1 MNGISI
7 RLMVISE
14 QQKNMFVPVFAHK
27 FHRTSEM
34 KQINDSKA
42 AKSLAEQTVVLPCKL
57 RKLEPSL
64 HAQRKSLPSSGSDH
78 LVLEMIS
85 MSQGYD
91 VQVVGS

>member
-1 MNGISI
+1 MNDISI
-7 RLMVISE
+7 GLMLVSE
-14 QQKNMFVPVFAHK
+14 QKKMRSCQFAHK
-27 FHRTSEM
+27 YHKSSEI
-34 KQINDSKA
+34 KQIHASKA
-42 AKSLAEQTVVLPCKL
+42 AKSLAEKTVLLTCKL

-64 HAQRKSLPSSGSDH
+64 HAQRKSFPSSGSDH